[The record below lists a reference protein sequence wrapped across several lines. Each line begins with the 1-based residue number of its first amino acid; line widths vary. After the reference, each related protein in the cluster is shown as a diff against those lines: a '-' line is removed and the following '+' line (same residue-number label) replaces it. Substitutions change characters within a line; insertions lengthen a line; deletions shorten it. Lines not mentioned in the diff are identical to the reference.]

1 MRILNKK
8 GISPVIATVIIVSV
22 AIAIAVAVAFW
33 MTGITGL
40 FTRYERVEITNC
52 YADWDTTTKA
62 WIIVVQLRNS
72 GSDDAT
78 IDEIFINGRPHAA
91 ITNLQDYYI
100 GYINQKSS
108 ASLTHDTS
116 GPDTTENVYAQYDI
130 DDDNSTELIW
140 PYYGTDTS
148 NYFTQFDFT
157 NGVPLKAG
165 EDMTIVVIMPGPGAV
180 DTQDNS
186 VAVPFK
192 HGASIEI
199 KLHTAA
205 GKEYPKTVVLP

>member
-1 MRILNKK
+1 MNRK

-52 YADWDTTTKA
+52 YADWNSTGNF
-62 WIIVVQLRNS
+62 WVIVIQLRNS

-78 IDEIFINGRPHAA
+78 IDEIFINGRPHSA
-91 ITNLQDYYI
+91 ITNLTDVQIQYYN
-100 GYINQKSS
+100 GKVSPYISRAGTTLQVGSS
-108 ASLTHDTS
+108 DTS
-116 GPDTTENVYAQYDI
+116 TTDF
-130 DDDNSTELIW
+130 TE
-140 PYYGTDTS
+140 
-148 NYFTQFDFT
+148 FDFI

-165 EDMTIVVIMPGPGAV
+165 EDMTIVIIMFGPGYEAGTF
-180 DTQDNS
+180 TQINDDIIPDS
-186 VAVPFK
+186 PGAVPFK
-192 HGASIEI
+192 HGASIEV

-205 GKEYPKTVVLP
+205 GKEYPKTVILP

>member
-1 MRILNKK
+1 MKVDKK

-52 YADWDTTTKA
+52 YADWNTTAKA
-62 WIIVVQLRNS
+62 WIIVIQLRNS

-91 ITNLQDYYI
+91 ITNLQDHYI
-100 GYINQKSS
+100 GYVSQKTS
-108 ASLTHDTS
+108 ASLTNDTL
-116 GPDTTENVYAQYDI
+116 GGTNQYVYAQYDI
-130 DDDNSTELIW
+130 DDNGDNDTIW
-140 PYYGTDTS
+140 PYYGTATS
-148 NYFTQFDFT
+148 NYFTQFDFI

-165 EDMTIVVIMPGPGAV
+165 EDMTIVIIMPGPGAK
-180 DTQDNS
+180 DSNDNS

>member
-1 MRILNKK
+1 MNRLNKK

-52 YADWDTTTKA
+52 YADWDSTNELWKV
-62 WIIVVQLRNS
+62 IIQLRNS

-78 IDEIFINGRPHAA
+78 IDEIFINGRPHNS
-91 ITNLQDYYI
+91 ITNLADQHFWYYSE
-100 GYINQKSS
+100 KV
-108 ASLTHDTS
+108 TPTVTVS
-116 GPDTTENVYAQYDI
+116 GTALSVKYG
-130 DDDNSTELIW
+130 DNS
-140 PYYGTDTS
+140 
-148 NYFTQFDFT
+148 FTKFDFD

-165 EDMTIVVIMPGPGAV
+165 EDMTIVIIMFGPGFEAGDIASINGEDVSDYGAV
-180 DTQDNS
+180 S
-186 VAVPFK
+186 FK

>member
-1 MRILNKK
+1 MRFDRR
-8 GISPVIATVIIVSV
+8 GISPVIATVIIVSF

-52 YADWDTTTKA
+52 YADWDSTYNC
-62 WIIVVQLRNS
+62 WLVVIQLRNS

-91 ITNLQDYYI
+91 ITGLYDEYIWYFNGKTTVTLDVSDNTITIQDTDPNL
-100 GYINQKSS
+100 SFS
-108 ASLTHDTS
+108 
-116 GPDTTENVYAQYDI
+116 P
-130 DDDNSTELIW
+130 
-140 PYYGTDTS
+140 
-148 NYFTQFDFT
+148 FDFD
-157 NGVPLKAG
+157 NGIPLKAG
-165 EDMTIVVIMPGPGAV
+165 EEMTIVIIMPGPGFSQVFTGSITIQNDASTP
-180 DTQDNS
+180 DTETVSSPSEID
-186 VAVPFK
+186 FK

>member
-1 MRILNKK
+1 MNRLNKK

-52 YADWDTTTKA
+52 YADWNTTCNC
-62 WIIVVQLRNS
+62 WLIVIQLRNS

-78 IDEIFINGRPHAA
+78 LDEIFINGRPHAA
-91 ITNLQDYYI
+91 ITNLTDTAI
-100 GYINQKSS
+100 GCYNGKVSPHLS
-108 ASLTHDTS
+108 DGTYSDTA
-116 GPDTTENVYAQYDI
+116 PTTTAPYVVNDTTNKKYVYV
-130 DDDNSTELIW
+130 S
-140 PYYGTDTS
+140 GFS
-148 NYFTQFDFT
+148 QFDFT
-157 NGVPLKAG
+157 DGVPLKAG
-165 EDMTIVVIMPGPGAV
+165 EDMTIVIIMAGPGAK
-180 DTQDNS
+180 DNQ
-186 VAVPFK
+186 VPFR
-192 HGASIEI
+192 HGASIEV

>member
-1 MRILNKK
+1 MNRLNKK

-52 YADWDTTTKA
+52 YADWNTTCNC
-62 WIIVVQLRNS
+62 WLIVIQLRNS

-91 ITNLQDYYI
+91 ITNLTDTAI
-100 GYINQKSS
+100 GYYNGKTSP
-108 ASLTHDTS
+108 SLSDGTYSGTEPTGVTTPYAVNDTS
-116 GPDTTENVYAQYDI
+116 DKTYVYV
-130 DDDNSTELIW
+130 S
-140 PYYGTDTS
+140 GFS
-148 NYFTQFDFT
+148 QFDFT

-165 EDMTIVVIMPGPGAV
+165 EEMTIVIIMPGPG
-180 DTQDNS
+180 TDN
-186 VAVPFK
+186 AVPFR

>member
-1 MRILNKK
+1 MSRINKK

-52 YADWDTTTKA
+52 YADWKGDYNA
-62 WIIVVQLRNS
+62 WLIVIQLRNS

-78 IDEIFINGRPHAA
+78 IDEIFINGRPHNA
-91 ITNLQDYYI
+91 ITHLNDSFI
-100 GYINQKSS
+100 GYVSDKYS
-108 ASLTHDTS
+108 ASLSASKEEDK
-116 GPDTTENVYAQYDI
+116 PDDLKTEEYAFAHYEV
-130 DDDNSTELIW
+130 NSTGSYYVW
-140 PYYGTDTS
+140 PYYSTDTT
-148 NYFTQFDFT
+148 NYFTKFDFT

-165 EDMTIVVIMPGPGAV
+165 EDMTIVIMMPGPGSSE
-180 DTQDNS
+180 NC
-186 VAVPFK
+186 AVPFK

-199 KLHTAA
+199 KIHTAA